1 MKTFSLENFVLYNV
15 HVHVY
20 IGCYKLYE
28 VLVAKENV
36 NSTTPLSCC

>member
-1 MKTFSLENFVLYNV
+1 MKTLSLENFVLYNV
-15 HVHVY
+15 HVHMY
-20 IGCYKLYE
+20 IGCYQLYE